1 MVLKILPSTVALA
14 TGNGSEKNKYDAT
27 SRGQE
32 LQKWIGVHDF
42 VQIMVANTPAFL
54 DVGLSIKK
62 MDKATFIL
70 KITAALRTLA
80 NG

>member
-1 MVLKILPSTVALA
+1 
-14 TGNGSEKNKYDAT
+14 
-27 SRGQE
+27 
-32 LQKWIGVHDF
+32 
-42 VQIMVANTPAFL
+42 MVANTPAFL